1 MKFFK
6 KQSIHERKIGDKSLV
21 LTADGNIDIDLGTT
35 KNVNITG
42 DLRVSGD
49 TTGPKTTDVLYVS
62 QDGSDTND
70 GRSEGKFG
78 AKRTIKSAVE
88 AAVEGTTIIVAP
100 GDYYEENPIVLPDFV
115 TVTGQGEL
123 RNTRVWPKNNT
134 QTIFYVGNGCY
145 LYQLTFRGLRAPGF
159 CAEIRPGTLCTT
171 SPYVQNCTNMNGPWL
186 NDGTEFIPFET
197 VQIEGIEPSA
207 RPLMLEDYPDLPFD
221 KQVNNYGGGGGM
233 YVDGDQYDPA
243 SLVFSFVADAFTQI
257 AQGGIGF
264 WIDNFGY
271 TQIVSC
277 FTVFCSTGFKTTNG
291 GYLSISNSV
300 SDFGLEGCIA
310 DGFYPVAYTTAT
322 PIEDYYSTVA
332 SVTITSPG
340 VGYSSNPTVVFE
352 APDGPGGVTA
362 TAEGTVDLTTGQ
374 LAGVTMLTNGSG
386 YTQVPQVTFVGGGAT
401 IPAEGRVN
409 LSTNTVVTIQ
419 SLRDKPGTG
428 SVIKFDG
435 DDTYYYITGSNII
448 QSPFFYDEQVCRRDI
463 RRIVDAVT
471 ADAVLGTTYQSVQAG
486 LSYLRSTSNKVV
498 QDQLAPT
505 IYGINAARD
514 QMTAATSDVVM
525 RQEIVDRFKI
535 ITDIIESK
543 VNTTAPSIGTTL
555 NDLSS
560 IDAGIISAKDNII
573 ENKEF
578 LIKELSAYINDQFT
592 ELSYP
597 QAEYED
603 NLVLFING
611 MSSYAALGSNHI
623 VKRIAQEWET
633 RPRHE
638 QLYVSSFKY
647 LQGLFSGLSE
657 VALSADARDR
667 VNEAFN
673 LLVNIV
679 DDGDSSAI
687 VSTFP
692 DHDGLEVNRG
702 DARDQLIANYDLLVQ
717 EFVSYI
723 AYDNPEWSFDSAAFE
738 EQFSDILDGLIFD
751 ITYGGDSA
759 SVQEVK
765 YYYAKLNPENIS
777 EVRQQTMR
785 DAFARMRLVISRVVR
800 GLSTSLT
807 SGNTETQDFTSGN
820 ATQSEADKLDALLFN
835 YEDAIAELTL
845 TRLPTTS
852 TYPSIADEATIR
864 QDAANVILQNRDTFI
879 GDAIEYNLTNNP
891 DLTYNV
897 EKCKRDVGLILDAL
911 YIDAQI
917 GTNHNS
923 ITAGLAYNRANTYNL
938 QSGQKPAT
946 ILAMREAKRLM
957 VNATVAN
964 NDFSVRVGTLFDDIL
979 NIIEFDQLPSEGTE
993 YPDPGPASNELL
1005 YALDNIIAN
1014 RAFMTKEVT
1023 AYIADTYF
1031 VYNKAKCE
1039 RDTGYIIDA
1048 ATYDAALGTN
1058 YNAVVNGLAYA
1069 RANANVVTGD
1079 QLTETVGAITFAKG
1093 EASTAAS
1100 SDLTTQGLVE
1110 SAFNE
1115 VIDILQNGEGNADP
1129 ITYTNPTGTSTELAN
1144 TKAQLQNNRDFL
1156 VAEAVAWVENNFEN
1170 FTYDRATCERDIQ
1183 LIMDALALDA
1193 ALGTNYNAVTAGNAY
1208 LRANASNVQNSQLI
1222 QTIGAIT
1229 ELGQQLKKLGLSN
1242 TAEIRVLK
1250 GVDIILDI
1258 LKGPSYNQL
1267 LCRRDLDY
1275 ITDSVGWDIATG
1287 SNYNAV
1293 TAGLSYLRAPSA
1305 YVLSDQFDQTTDAIR
1320 YAKSLIATSY
1330 VNTDATA
1337 VSRSNAAFDEIL
1349 DIIDGGVY
1357 DKDVCSRDTQ
1367 NIIDSVGWD
1376 AILGTNYNAVTT
1388 GLSYQRAPASYVLSD
1403 QFQQTVA
1410 AIEYLNELALAEVAG
1425 NTTVT
1430 NRVNSA
1436 FAEIL
1441 DIINNGTGNADALTW
1456 TDPGE
1461 GYEEETNSRTLLQL
1475 NRTLI
1480 STEVTSWINTNY
1492 PSLTYDQATCERD
1505 IGYIVDAISFDIQ
1518 YGGNFATRRAADAY
1532 YTGAVSVLPAAQRA
1546 PTAAAFNQ
1554 LATILSQIVVGTYSG
1569 QTLNAGLVGSATE
1582 VARVDALAQI
1592 IEDVITAGT
1601 VNGLPD
1607 LVKPNTGW
1615 VASTTLNSTNNFRY
1629 NNIELIEN
1637 VIAYIDDNIASNA
1650 DTITWTDP
1658 GVDVNKRYA
1667 REQLQINRDFI
1678 ASELTTWINNNYPTL
1693 DYNEQRCARDVK
1705 YIVDAISFDVQYGGN
1720 FATRRVADAYFSY
1733 AVSVLPEDQRTQTAA
1748 AYVQLA
1754 TILSQIVTETYPLQD
1769 TSGTAASA
1777 TEATEVSDLVGIIED
1792 VITANSTAGIP
1803 TLVEP
1808 STTWVAAGT
1817 ESARTNLISN
1827 KATVINSVI
1836 TEINN
1841 NLTNAPDIEYPTP
1854 TTLPYTYSIE
1864 AKDQLVANR
1873 QFLIDETTAWI
1884 AVNYPALVYDVDR
1897 CERDVGYIVD
1907 ALAHDITYGGNSAT
1921 RIAAEAYFVGAVSQ
1935 LGAGEATATAA
1946 AYAHLATVIDDVV
1959 QEIAVTPSAG
1969 NTTPQD
1975 TSGEPASATE
1985 GTQLDALMQIIE
1997 DVITAGNTT
2006 GLPAQQLPSVAWAA
2020 SEIQASYNTIKASK
2034 EAVATNIS
2042 IFIANNY
2049 QDFQYDQAKC
2059 ERDVGIMINAAAI
2072 DAALG
2077 TNYNAVTAGLAYQR
2091 ANASLAIGD
2100 QNLQTVLSIKF
2111 VRDSV
2116 AALTLS
2122 SQTINRTNAAFNEIL
2137 DIIENGVVSTDT
2149 SADALTF
2156 PVPTGATANVQNAH
2170 NELQNNKA
2178 FLIAEV
2184 TAWLA
2189 ANYPA
2194 LTYDVAKCE
2203 RDVGYLI
2210 DAFSYDILYGGNSA
2224 SRQAADAYFVGAT
2237 SQLGSGSEVAASIDV
2252 YTQLKAWISDVVQNI
2267 AIGSPQQGVVTQNTT
2282 GPGASATEATTVTG
2296 LLDITIDVLTAGNTT
2311 GLPAEILPDIT
2322 WQTTAVQD
2330 DYATIIA
2337 NRSAITIDTIAYITE
2352 TFTKTFVFDGIKCGR
2367 DVGYIVDALIYDLLY
2382 GGNSATYDA
2391 ANAYWVGAT
2400 TQVAGQ
2406 QYETSLALGY
2416 VQELLED
2423 IILDQTAANTQQGVE
2438 TQDTTAGAG
2447 TITEV
2452 LSAQALI
2459 QIIRN
2464 VIEFGIDNLPTRNV
2478 PSYSW
2483 ATSQVQT
2490 AVDALQAA
2498 KATIVADTIDYI
2510 GTTYNGFSYDI
2521 DLCERDAGYVVDA
2534 VAHDTLYGGNYATTT
2549 ATYAYFL
2556 GTAQYLPSDQ
2566 IAPTVAAYNRL
2577 KTIMSDIIQGVA
2589 VTPSSTNTETQTFT
2603 GSYGTSVEAGIT
2615 TDLFDDILILAINNQ
2630 SLVGTPA
2637 QVLPDFSWL
2646 SEATRLIA
2654 ADLLAS
2660 KVTVQNGVIDYIDQN
2675 IIGFEYNSA
2684 KCERDTGYIIDAT
2697 VFDMMYGGN
2706 KWTRRAAEAYYNGAI
2721 LGAAKVGNTDQVD
2734 ITAYSYYYLAD
2745 IIEKVANND
2754 VVTKSYGNLTSQKL
2768 TTPDTTETAASL
2780 ANTLVRRIGQAVFE
2794 ESLSGWSEIGP
2805 DLSLGNGS
2813 FLTEREV
2820 ILAAEDDIVDNAIAN
2835 LNLQFGGTAE
2845 VTIYPG
2851 VISVTSDTQA
2861 GLYNVSTIST
2871 SGHAFEYVGAGI
2883 TYNALPF
2890 FGGTAVPEKEI
2901 QEFNQ
2906 GKVFAGGTVDQIG
2919 NFRVGNFF
2927 AVNALSGAIT
2937 LNANEIDLSGL
2948 TSVGPFIRDGIPV
2961 GVELKEVS
2969 DNTNLISSI
2978 GTQDFNTAP
2987 TQRAVSV
2994 YVENR
2999 YLNKLTGGT
3008 VTGDI
3013 VLDGNFD
3020 VNGDVIAT
3028 DVAGTFNLL
3037 NTTATTIEAFG
3048 DATAI
3053 NMGSDTGLFTIRPDL
3068 LVEGSL
3074 TVNGDIIFTGDVSL
3088 NIPDETQ
3095 QAYSIST
3102 EGSLDYISINTRT
3115 DEERITFGIRPTFLV
3130 ENATE
3135 STSVA
3140 TGAVVIDGGVGIAKS
3155 LFVGADFTADG
3166 SVVLGDDRA
3175 VDTLDINA
3183 ATDIDIPDNGLNV
3196 FRVHENITDY
3206 IVVNTTDAAES
3217 VTIGAT
3223 PNLIVLNSDD
3233 ATDNA
3238 TGAIQSTGG
3247 ISSLVNIHAGQDL
3260 VADRDV
3266 IADRDI
3272 QVNGTNITTDETA
3285 TFNVFNTNATTI
3297 NAFGDATAVNIGA
3310 ATGTITFNNDYF
3322 VFDSVEAI
3330 QIPVGT
3336 SLDRP
3341 TAVTGQIRFNTT
3353 TLVFEGYDG
3362 IAWGSLGGVKDV
3374 DQNTFIRPET
3384 SPGANNNEL
3393 EFFTNDVRRLII
3405 GDTQFTIE
3413 ATNPVEI
3420 LNTTESSSYTTGA
3433 LTVAGGVGIAKNLHV
3448 QGYING
3454 DNSGVLQLNRYAT
3467 DKLLLKSNTIESA
3480 EELRIV
3486 TAAPDSSADGIV
3498 YPLTLIHQSEGG
3510 TVVAGAGTG
3519 IKFELET
3526 QNANYETTGS
3536 IDLVA
3541 TDVTGSQEDFDMVFS
3556 TMIAGTA
3563 GVEKFRLGET
3573 VSTLTTDLAI
3583 NNDTLSTDQAT
3594 FNLLNTTATT
3604 VNFAGAATALNIGA
3618 TGGLT
3623 TIDQNVQVNED
3634 VTIDGTLALT
3644 NIDLEVQYG
3653 GTGVSTFTENGILY
3667 GDTANPVQVTDA
3679 AGTSDV
3685 STSFQILTVTSDVD
3699 ATPVWTDTIDG
3710 GSF

>member
-21 LTADGNIDIDLGTT
+21 LTADGNIDIDLGST
-35 KNVNITG
+35 KSVNITG

-49 TTGPKTTDVLYVS
+49 TSGPKTTDVLYVS
-62 QDGSDTND
+62 QDGNDLND

-100 GDYYEENPIVLPDFV
+100 GDYYEENPITLPDYC
-115 TVTGQGEL
+115 TITGQGEL
-123 RNTRVWPKNNT
+123 RNTRIWPKNNT
-134 QTIFYVGNGCY
+134 QTIFYVGNACY
-145 LYQLTFRGLRAPGF
+145 LYQLTFRGLRAPGW
-159 CAEIRPGTLCTT
+159 CAEIRPGTLCTV
-171 SPYVQNCTNMNGPWL
+171 SPYIQNCTNMNGPWL
-186 NDGTEFIPFET
+186 NDGTEFTPFET

-300 SDFGLEGCIA
+300 SDFGLEGCVA
-310 DGFYPVAYTTAT
+310 DGFYPVAYSGST
-322 PIEDYYSTVA
+322 PIQDYYSSVA

-340 VGYSSNPTVVFE
+340 SGYSSTPTVAFE
-352 APDGPGGVTA
+352 PPDGPGGITA
-362 TAEGTVDLTTGQ
+362 TAEATVDLTTGQ
-374 LAGVTMLTNGSG
+374 LAGITMITNGSG
-386 YTQVPQVTFVGGGAT
+386 YTQIPQVTIVGGGAT

-409 LSTNTVVTIQ
+409 LQTNTVITIQ

-435 DDTYYYITGSNII
+435 DNTYYYITGSNII
-448 QSPFFYDEQVCRRDI
+448 QSPFFYDEVVCRRDV

-471 ADAVLGTTYQSVQAG
+471 SDVVLGTTYQSVQAG
-486 LSYLRSTSNKVV
+486 LSYLRSTTNKVI

-514 QMTAATSDVVM
+514 QMTAVTSDVVM
-525 RQEIVDRFKI
+525 KQEIVDRFKI

-543 VNTTAPSIGTTL
+543 VNTTAPNVDNTL

-560 IDAGIISAKDNII
+560 IDSGIISAKNNII

-597 QAEYED
+597 QAEYSD
-603 NLVLFING
+603 NLELLING
-611 MSSYAALGSNHI
+611 MSSFAALGSNHI
-623 VKRIAQEWET
+623 VKRVAQEWNV

-638 QLYVSSFKY
+638 QMYISSFKY
-647 LQGLFSGLSE
+647 LQGLFTGLTE
-657 VALSADARDR
+657 VAASADATTR
-667 VNEAFN
+667 VNETFN

-679 DDGDSSAI
+679 DDGDSTAI
-687 VSTFP
+687 VSTYP
-692 DHDGLEVNRG
+692 DHDGLETNRG

-717 EFVSYI
+717 EFVAYI
-723 AYDNPEWSFDSAAFE
+723 AADNPEWSFDSAAFE
-738 EQFSDILDGLIFD
+738 DQFSDILDGLIFD
-751 ITYGGDSA
+751 ITYGGDAA

-765 YYYAKLNPENIS
+765 YYYPKLNPEALS
-777 EVRQQTMR
+777 EVRIQTMI
-785 DAFARMRLVISRVVR
+785 DAFARMRLVVSRVVR
-800 GLSTSLT
+800 GLATSLT
-807 SGNTETQDFTSGN
+807 TGNTETQDFTSGN
-820 ATQSEADKLDALLFN
+820 ATQSEADKLDALLYN
-835 YEDAIAELTL
+835 YEDAISELTL
-845 TRLPTTS
+845 TRLPAVS
-852 TYPSIADEATIR
+852 TYPQIVDEPVIR
-864 QDAANVILQNRDTFI
+864 QDAANIILQNRDSFI
-879 GDAIEYNLTNNP
+879 DDAIAYNLTNNP

-897 EKCKRDVGLILDAL
+897 EKCKRDVGLILDAI

-938 QSGQKPAT
+938 QNGQKPAT
-946 ILAMREAKRLM
+946 ILAMREAKRLF
-957 VNATVAN
+957 VNAAVRDV
-964 NDFSVRVGTLFDDIL
+964 DFATRVGSLFDDIL

-1014 RAFMTKEVT
+1014 RAFMTKEIT

-1093 EASTAAS
+1093 EASTATS

-1115 VIDILQNGEGNADP
+1115 VIDILQNGAGNADP
-1129 ITYTNPTGTSTELAN
+1129 ISYTNPTGISTELAN
-1144 TKAQLQNNRDFL
+1144 TKAQLLNNKDFL

-1170 FTYDRATCERDIQ
+1170 FTYDRATCERDIG
-1183 LIMDALALDA
+1183 LMMDALALDA

-1208 LRANASNVQNSQLI
+1208 LRANASTVQSSQLI

-1229 ELGQQLKKLGLSN
+1229 ELGKQLKKLGLSN
-1242 TAEIRVLK
+1242 TAETRVLE

-1320 YAKSLIATSY
+1320 YAKTLIAGSY

-1349 DIIDGGVY
+1349 DIINGGVY
-1357 DKDVCSRDTQ
+1357 DKDICSRDTGY
-1367 NIIDSVGWD
+1367 IIDSVSWD
-1376 AILGTNYNAVTT
+1376 ALLGTNYNAVTT

-1410 AIEYLNELALAEVAG
+1410 AIEYLNELAAAEVAG
-1425 NTTVT
+1425 NTTVV
-1430 NRVNSA
+1430 NRVNAA
-1436 FAEIL
+1436 FAEVL
-1441 DIINNGTGNADALTW
+1441 DIINNGAGNADALTW

-1461 GYEEETNSRTLLQL
+1461 NYETKTYARQLLQL

-1492 PSLTYDQATCERD
+1492 PSLSYDQATCERD
-1505 IGYIVDAISFDIQ
+1505 IGYIVDAISFDVQ

-1532 YTGAVSVLPAAQRA
+1532 YTGAVSVLPASQRA
-1546 PTAAAFNQ
+1546 ATAAAFGQ
-1554 LATILSQIVVGTYSG
+1554 LATILSQIVLNTYAG
-1569 QTLNAGLVGSATE
+1569 QTGNGGNNGSATE
-1582 VARVDALAQI
+1582 STRVDALAQI
-1592 IEDVITAGT
+1592 VEDVITAGT

-1607 LVKPNTGW
+1607 LVKPSTGW
-1615 VASTTLNSTNNFRY
+1615 VASTTINSVNNFRY
-1629 NNIELIEN
+1629 NNVAIVED

-1658 GVDVNKRYA
+1658 GVDANKRYA
-1667 REQLQINRDFI
+1667 REQLQTNRDFI
-1678 ASELTTWINNNYPTL
+1678 ATELTTWINNNYPSL

-1720 FATRRVADAYFSY
+1720 YATRRVADAYFSY
-1733 AVSVLPEDQRTQTAA
+1733 AVSVLPEDQRAQTAA
-1748 AYVQLA
+1748 AYVRLA

-1777 TEATEVSDLVGIIED
+1777 TEATEVSNLVEIIED
-1792 VITANSTAGIP
+1792 VIVANSTTGIP
-1803 TLVEP
+1803 ALVEP

-1817 ESARTNLISN
+1817 EAARTNLISN

-1854 TTLPYTYSIE
+1854 TTLPYTNSIE
-1864 AKDQLVANR
+1864 AKDQLIANKAFLVA
-1873 QFLIDETTAWI
+1873 ETTAWI

-1907 ALAHDITYGGNSAT
+1907 ALAHDIMYGGNSAT
-1921 RIAAEAYFVGAVSQ
+1921 RRAAESYFVGAVSQ

-1969 NTTPQD
+1969 NSETQD
-1975 TSGEPASATE
+1975 TSGTPASATE

-1997 DVITAGNTT
+1997 DVITAGNLS
-2006 GLPAQQLPSVAWAA
+2006 GLPAQQLPSVTWAA

-2034 EAVATNIS
+2034 DDVATNIS

-2059 ERDVGIMINAAAI
+2059 ERDVGIMVEAAAM

-2077 TNYNAVTAGLAYQR
+2077 TNYNAVISGIAYQR
-2091 ANASLAIGD
+2091 ANASVAIGD
-2100 QNLQTVLSIKF
+2100 QNLQTVLSIRF
-2111 VRDSV
+2111 VRDAV
-2116 AALTLS
+2116 AALELS

-2137 DIIENGVVSTDT
+2137 DIIENGVVSTNT
-2149 SADALTF
+2149 SADALSF
-2156 PVPTGATANVQNAH
+2156 PVPTGATADVQNAH
-2170 NELQNNKA
+2170 NELQANKS
-2178 FLIAEV
+2178 FLVAEV

-2189 ANYPA
+2189 TNYPA
-2194 LTYDVAKCE
+2194 LTYDVTKCE
-2203 RDVGYLI
+2203 RDVAYLI

-2224 SRQAADAYFVGAT
+2224 SRQAAEAYFVGTT
-2237 SQLGSGSEVAASIDV
+2237 SQLGGAGEVTASIDV
-2252 YTQLKAWISDVVQNI
+2252 YTQLKSWASDVVQNI
-2267 AIGSPQQGVVTQNTT
+2267 AIGAPQQGVVAQDTT
-2282 GPGASATEATTVTG
+2282 GPGATATEATTING

-2311 GLPAEILPDIT
+2311 GLPAEVLPDIT

-2330 DYATIIA
+2330 DYATITGSLA
-2337 NRSAITIDTIAYITE
+2337 VITADTISYITE
-2352 TFTKTFVFDGIKCGR
+2352 TFTRQFVFDSAKCGR
-2367 DVGYIVDALIYDLLY
+2367 DVGYIIDALVYDLLY

-2406 QYETSLALGY
+2406 QYETSLAIEY

-2423 IILDQTAANTQQGVE
+2423 IIQDQTVANTQQLVE

-2452 LSAQALI
+2452 LSAQALL

-2464 VIEFGIDNLPTRNV
+2464 VIEYGVDNLPTKNY

-2483 ATSQVQT
+2483 ATAPVQT

-2498 KATIVADTIDYI
+2498 KETIVADTIDYI

-2521 DLCERDAGYVVDA
+2521 DLCERDTGYVIDA
-2534 VAHDTLYGGNYATTT
+2534 VAHDMLYNGNYATLT

-2556 GTAQYLPSDQ
+2556 GTAQYLPSEQ
-2566 IAPTVAAYNRL
+2566 TAPTVAAYTRL
-2577 KTIMSDIIQGVA
+2577 RNIMSDIIQGVA
-2589 VTPSSTNTETQTFT
+2589 VTPSTGNTETQTFV
-2603 GSYGTSVEAGIT
+2603 GSYGTSVEAAIT
-2615 TDLFDDILILAINNQ
+2615 NGLFDNIVIFAINNQ

-2646 SEATRLIA
+2646 SEATRLVA
-2654 ADLLAS
+2654 AELLAS
-2660 KVTVQNGVIDYIDQN
+2660 KVIIQNGVIDYIDQN
-2675 IIGFEYNSA
+2675 IIGFEYNIA

-2721 LGAAKVGNTDQVD
+2721 LGNAEYGNADQIA

-2768 TTPDTTETAASL
+2768 TTPDTTASAASL
-2780 ANTLVRRIGQAVFE
+2780 ANTLVRRVGQAVFD
-2794 ESLSGWSEIGP
+2794 ESIASWSEIGP
-2805 DLSLGNGS
+2805 DLSLGNGT
-2813 FLTEREV
+2813 FLTERNT
-2820 ILAAEDDIVDNAIAN
+2820 ILAAEDTIVDNAISD

-2845 VTIYPG
+2845 ITIYPG
-2851 VISVTSDTQA
+2851 LISVTADTNG

-2890 FGGTAVPEKEI
+2890 FGGTAIPEQEI

-2948 TSVGPFIRDGIPV
+2948 TSVGPFIRDGVPV

-2969 DNTNLISSI
+2969 DNTNLISSV

-3013 VLDGNFD
+3013 ILDGNFD
-3020 VNGDVIAT
+3020 VNGDVIST
-3028 DVAGTFNLL
+3028 DSTGTFNLL

-3053 NMGSDTGLFTIRPDL
+3053 NMGANTGLFTIRPDL
-3068 LVEGSL
+3068 LVQGDL
-3074 TVNGDIIFTGDVSL
+3074 TVNGDIVFTGDVSL
-3088 NIPDETQ
+3088 NIPDETL

-3130 ENATE
+3130 ENDTE
-3135 STSVA
+3135 STSIS
-3140 TGAVVIDGGVGIAKS
+3140 TGAVVIDGGVGIAKNV
-3155 LFVGADFTADG
+3155 FVGGDITVDG

-3175 VDTLDINA
+3175 VDTVDING
-3183 ATDIDIPDNGLNV
+3183 ATDIDVPDNGLNV

-3206 IVVNTTDAAES
+3206 IIVNTTDSAES

-3238 TGAIQSTGG
+3238 SGAIQSTGG

-3266 IADRDI
+3266 VAARDVE
-3272 QVNGTNITTDETA
+3272 VNGTNIITDETG

-3297 NAFGDATAVNIGA
+3297 NAFGAATTINMGA
-3310 ATGTITFNNDYF
+3310 ATGTLTIGSEK
-3322 VFDSVEAI
+3322 VIIDSTDSL
-3330 QIPVGT
+3330 QLPVGT
-3336 SLDRP
+3336 TLERP
-3341 TAVTGQIRFNTT
+3341 TVATGQIRFNTDT
-3353 TLVFEGYDG
+3353 TVFEGYDG

-3374 DQNTFIRPET
+3374 DQDTYISPEDT
-3384 SPGANNNEL
+3384 PGSDNDQL
-3393 EFFTNDVRRLII
+3393 KFVTNDVQRLLISN
-3405 GDTQFTIE
+3405 TQFIVE

-3420 LNTTESSSYTTGA
+3420 LNTTESSNYTTGA
-3433 LTVAGGVGIAKNLHV
+3433 LTVDGGVGIAKNLHV

-3467 DKLLLKSNTIESA
+3467 DKLLLKSDTIESA
-3480 EELRIV
+3480 EQLRIV
-3486 TAAPDSSADGIV
+3486 TAAPDSAADAIV
-3498 YPLTLIHQSEGG
+3498 YPITLVHQSEGG

-3536 IDLVA
+3536 IDIIA
-3541 TDVTGSQEDFDMVFS
+3541 TDITGNQEDFDMVFS
-3556 TMIAGTA
+3556 TMISGTA
-3563 GVEKFRLGET
+3563 GVEKFRLSET

-3583 NNDTLSTDQAT
+3583 NNDTLSTNQTT

-3604 VNFAGAATALNIGA
+3604 INFAGAATVINVGA

-3623 TIDQNVQVNED
+3623 TIDQNVQVNEN

-3679 AGTSDV
+3679 AGTSDA